1 MSDTFEE
8 LKKSLGHQV
17 TEVVYQIRGEV
28 GRVLLLG
35 AYPPSNADERR
46 QHDNPT
52 SREFAK
58 VFGSFAFDWLNP
70 AIGPKPGL
78 TPISRFPSGPAGK
91 KKKHSPWF
99 RASSGRILI
108 DLSRRW
114 RLSSQL
120 SRHLV

>member
-1 MSDTFEE
+1 MSDTFEG

-17 TEVVYQIRGEV
+17 TEVVYRIRGEV

-58 VFGSFAFDWLNP
+58 VFGSFAFDWLDAVP
-70 AIGPKPGL
+70 
-78 TPISRFPSGPAGK
+78 
-91 KKKHSPWF
+91 
-99 RASSGRILI
+99 
-108 DLSRRW
+108 
-114 RLSSQL
+114 LSSITTNAIFDYDKL
-120 SRHLV
+120 FR